1 MAFNVCD
8 ASFPTTDQHADLIP
22 VLTGT
27 VQVVGPARWPRL
39 MDRNT
44 VAEYLSISPR
54 HVDAFVKQGLIPPA
68 KVRPSARLVRWDR
81 ADVDA
86 ALDSVSTL
94 RSVPGRSFDDILAP
108 GVVGQTRLTKS
119 GGR

>member
-1 MAFNVCD
+1 MAASPSD
-8 ASFPTTDQHADLIP
+8 ASDPTAHQYVDPIP
-22 VLTGT
+22 VLTGA

-44 VAEYLSISPR
+44 VAEYLSVSPR
-54 HVDAFVKQGLIPPA
+54 HVDALVKQGLIPPA
-68 KVRPSARLVRWDR
+68 KVRPSIRLIRWDR

-86 ALDSVSTL
+86 ALDRASTQ

-108 GVVGQTRLTKS
+108 ALVGQTRVTKP

>member
-1 MAFNVCD
+1 MAKKLSDVSALAEHQPVD
-8 ASFPTTDQHADLIP
+8 TVS

-44 VAEYLSISPR
+44 VAEYLSVSPR
-54 HVDAFVKQGLIPPA
+54 HVDALVKQGLIPPA
-68 KVRPSARLVRWDR
+68 KIRPSVRLVRWDR
-81 ADVDA
+81 VD
-86 ALDSVSTL
+86 LDASLDRVSMQ
-94 RSVPGRSFDDILAP
+94 RSLPGRSFDDILAP
-108 GVVGQTRLTKS
+108 ALVGQMRVTKS